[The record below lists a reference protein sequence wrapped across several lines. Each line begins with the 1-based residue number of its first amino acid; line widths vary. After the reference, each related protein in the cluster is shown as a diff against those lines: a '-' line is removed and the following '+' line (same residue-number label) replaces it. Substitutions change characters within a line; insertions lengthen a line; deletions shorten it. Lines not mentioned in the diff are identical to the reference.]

1 MRACVRILLIVSGTL
16 FVALGLVGAFI
27 PLLPTTP
34 FLLLAAGCYV
44 RSSPRLYRWLM
55 THRIFGAYI
64 YNYVTYKAVRRSTR
78 IGTLVLLW
86 VTLLLSF
93 LAVANLHARIFLLLV
108 GIGVTTHLCMLKTMP
123 DEAFQSSPKDI
134 EVDNSF

>member
-1 MRACVRILLIVSGTL
+1 MRPFVRCLLIGFGTL

-64 YNYVTYKAVRRSTR
+64 YNYVTHKAVRRSTR
-78 IGTLVLLW
+78 TGTLALLW
-86 VTLLLSF
+86 VTLFLSC
-93 LAVANLHARIFLLLV
+93 LALPYLHVRIFLILV
-108 GIGVTTHLCMLKTMP
+108 GIGVTAHLCMLKTMP
-123 DEAFQSSPKDI
+123 DEAFLTPPDETEI
-134 EVDNSF
+134 NESF